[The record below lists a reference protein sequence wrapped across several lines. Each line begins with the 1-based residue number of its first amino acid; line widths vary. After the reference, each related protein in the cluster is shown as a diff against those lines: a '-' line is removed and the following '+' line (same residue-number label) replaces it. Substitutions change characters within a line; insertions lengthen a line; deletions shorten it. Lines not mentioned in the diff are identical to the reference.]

1 MVSLGT
7 ADACFQDDHIVL
19 VGKHD
24 DVALFCYFVNR
35 TLPRVQIMFES

>member
-7 ADACFQDDHIVL
+7 AEVRFQDDHIVL

-24 DVALFCYFVNR
+24 DVALFCYFIYR
-35 TLPRVQIMFES
+35 TLPRLQIMFES